1 MILDNEKYAELS
13 GEDYKKVLIDECNH
27 RRARMK
33 VKSARAK
40 RSKVRLRKRIG
51 N

>member
-1 MILDNEKYAELS
+1 VILDNEKNAELS
-13 GEDYKKVLIDECNH
+13 GEDYHKAMTDEFTH
-27 RRARMK
+27 RKARRK